1 MGIEKSKTNWMNNGY
16 LYIIEKYEKNDYTG
30 KFEIWR
36 RGFINYFAYC
46 DKLKRLAW
54 YSRENTK
61 KINDD
66 AYYIRDDKGNY
77 TGRIIRVKQF
87 N

>member
-1 MGIEKSKTNWMNNGY
+1 MGIEKSRTNWMNDGY
-16 LYIIEKYEKNDYTG
+16 LYIIEKYERNDYTG

-46 DKLKRLAW
+46 DKLKRLTW
-54 YSRENTK
+54 YSRENIQ
-61 KINDD
+61 KINND
-66 AYYIRDDKGNY
+66 AYYIRDDKRRY